1 MDWLTF
7 IASMTGHLVWP
18 AAVLLIVVLLRRP
31 ILGLI
36 LVFMALIKDGRI
48 LRQAGLSGSCS
59 AVAAPSGQGGYW
71 AKCTHGSLE
80 GWPDLAPQSCTS
92 SPVRGQSERSAA
104 IR

>member
-1 MDWLTF
+1 MKGVL
-7 IASMTGHLVWP
+7 IA
-18 AAVLLIVVLLRRP
+18 AC
-31 ILGLI
+31 LI

-92 SPVRGQSERSAA
+92 MYQSGGAEYWECQAPLWGTPGN
-104 IR
+104 